1 MELLWLD
8 RRANRGLQQ
17 LFSFDFDD
25 RGDEG
30 GKDVDGKTNAHSLET
45 GDARGVVG
53 ELGEGDEE
61 TVVEDE
67 SGEHR

>member
-1 MELLWLD
+1 MVCS
-8 RRANRGLQQ
+8 NF
-17 LFSFDFDD
+17 FSFDFDD

-53 ELGEGDEE
+53 ELFGEGDEE